1 MSPSFSRFLI
11 VVVAVV
17 CLSLASDFFLP
28 IVIAALLTLA
38 LSPGVNW
45 LTRIGLPRVMASVL
59 MTTVACGMIVVA
71 LWLVTPAIAQWMTTA
86 PERIEHALDVEDDF
100 KDTLQSL
107 KETSEKVSDAV
118 GEIVPSDK
126 QAPRP
131 LVVTEKTWSS
141 QLLTNIQKAFG
152 SLLLI
157 LALTLFL
164 LSAGD
169 GLVLNLIRLNPHSPF
184 RRRMIRLFR
193 RLRYEVGRYLGAAF
207 LINFITGA
215 ITSVG
220 MWLLDMPM
228 PWTWVV
234 LVTLLRFIPYVGVG
248 LIVTLITLV
257 SLTHFDSL
265 THALIAPGAFLL
277 LTTIVGMFIDPLVHG
292 VRLSVNPVVV
302 FISVLFWG
310 WLWGIAGAIIAVPML
325 TIGLVVADSM
335 QWTHITRTVVAK

>member
-1 MSPSFSRFLI
+1 MTTSFSRLLI
-11 VVVAVV
+11 VIAVVA
-17 CLSLASDFFLP
+17 CLSLARDFFLP
-28 IVIAALLTLA
+28 IVIAVLLTLT
-38 LSPGVNW
+38 LSPGVKW
-45 LTRIGLPRVMASVL
+45 LTRIGLPRVLSSVL
-59 MTTVACGMIVVA
+59 MTAVACGLIVGA

-86 PERIEHALDVEDDF
+86 PDKIERALDVEDDF
-100 KDTLQSL
+100 RDTLQTL
-107 KETSEKVSDAV
+107 KETSDKVSDAV
-118 GEIVPSDK
+118 DEIVPSDVD
-126 QAPRP
+126 APQP

-141 QLLTNIQKAFG
+141 KLLTNIQKAFG

-164 LSAGD
+164 LSTGD
-169 GLVLNLIRLNPHSPF
+169 GLVLNLIRLRPHSSS
-184 RRRMIRLFR
+184 RRHLIRLFR

-207 LINFITGA
+207 LINLTTGTV
-215 ITSVG
+215 TSIG

-228 PWTWVV
+228 PWTWLV

-248 LIVTLITLV
+248 LIITLLTLV
-257 SLTHFDSL
+257 SLTHFDTL
-265 THALIAPGAFLL
+265 THALIAPGAFLV
-277 LTTIVGMFIDPLVHG
+277 LTTIVGMFIDPMVHG
-292 VRLSVNPVVV
+292 VRLSVNPVIV